1 MNGPGH
7 RAGSLVGG
15 MGAAL
20 ALGLLSPQ
28 VARAQSADVVVRV
41 ERTPNVRTLTT
52 SPNWVPITITVVD
65 RATQAPPTSD
75 YNVVAYATGN
85 AGEQTDAF
93 GCGQRSDNNPGV
105 PKGIYDCIVI
115 VDHGGSWV
123 FHGAVNSVP
132 RGKEPTVT
140 LAQGSTGLDVKAG
153 ELAGLA
159 PKKNVIRA
167 RSREVVF
174 LQLHTVF
181 AGLWGLCVALLVAVA
196 LPAARRMLST
206 RALHRLEDHLGVLIR
221 GSLAATALVIG
232 TGLYLLLHQTAYKTP
247 WSLSAARG
255 VFQLPYGKPYFVSMA
270 VKLSAYAVMVLAL
283 LPLIFEAQRRS
294 HLAAEAGNGTVRSAA
309 LRGRDLS
316 PWAPS
321 PRTPGAG
328 AAAGTA
334 TLEAPA
340 PERLPERT
348 TREPQR
354 AGLLARVGA
363 LVMPLG
369 GATVLVC
376 VTLLKYFHEFVE
388 ATRAVSR

>member
-1 MNGPGH
+1 M
-7 RAGSLVGG
+7 
-15 MGAAL
+15 
-20 ALGLLSPQ
+20 
-28 VARAQSADVVVRV
+28 
-41 ERTPNVRTLTT
+41 
-52 SPNWVPITITVVD
+52 
-65 RATQAPPTSD
+65 
-75 YNVVAYATGN
+75 
-85 AGEQTDAF
+85 
-93 GCGQRSDNNPGV
+93 
-105 PKGIYDCIVI
+105 
-115 VDHGGSWV
+115 
-123 FHGAVNSVP
+123 
-132 RGKEPTVT
+132 
-140 LAQGSTGLDVKAG
+140 
-153 ELAGLA
+153 
-159 PKKNVIRA
+159 
-167 RSREVVF
+167 VF
-174 LQLHTVF
+174 LELHTVF

-247 WSLSAARG
+247 WSFSAARG
-255 VFQLPYGKPYFVSMA
+255 VFRLPYGKPYFVSMA

-294 HLAAEAGNGTVRSAA
+294 HLASEAGNGAMPSAA
-309 LRGRDLS
+309 LRRDAS
-316 PWAPS
+316 PWAS
-321 PRTPGAG
+321 SRRAPGNG
-328 AAAGTA
+328 PAAGTA

-348 TREPQR
+348 TGEPQR
-354 AGLLARVGA
+354 AGLPARVGA